1 MARPGMTRA
10 GGPRSGAAGRGPGGE
25 TLAGSAGGYLLLFA
39 GMALVGTYVAL
50 SRPLVAVL
58 PVFLLAWLRFAIAAV
73 AMLPWLR
80 PGVAD
85 APIDAGLRHT
95 LFAQSFFGN
104 FLFSIFMLAGVART
118 SATAAGLVLSLMPA
132 TVALLSWLML
142 RERISARIGAAVL
155 LSGVGVGLLAGAGAS
170 PGGGSPDLAGHLLLV
185 AAVGCESAYVVLGKR
200 LTGRLS
206 ARRIAALINLV
217 GLALM
222 TPFGLWQAAAFD
234 FSRLGVGDWSLL
246 VFYALSASM
255 FATWLWLAGLARVP
269 AARSGVFTIAMPLAA
284 SAVGITWLGERPGLA
299 HLAAFAC
306 AAAAIALV
314 ARASPA
320 AGPRRAAGASSAT
333 PTRPFD

>member
-1 MARPGMTRA
+1 MTPGLGTA
-10 GGPRSGAAGRGPGGE
+10 RGPGGE
-25 TLAGSAGGYLLLFA
+25 PLAGSATGYLLLFA

-50 SRPLVAVL
+50 SRPLVAVM
-58 PVFLLAWLRFAIAAV
+58 PIFLLAWLRFAIAAV

-85 APIDAGLRHT
+85 APIDAGLRRT

-132 TVALLSWLML
+132 TVALLSWLVL
-142 RERISARIGAAVL
+142 RERIGPRVGLAVL
-155 LSGVGVGLLAGAGAS
+155 LSGIGVGLLAGAGAS
-170 PGGGSPDLAGHLLLV
+170 PGGGAPDLAGHLLLV
-185 AAVGCESAYVVLGKR
+185 AAVGCESVYVVLGKR

-206 ARRIAALINLV
+206 ARRISALINLV

-222 TPFGLWQAAAFD
+222 TPFGLWQAASFD
-234 FSRLGVGDWSLL
+234 FGRLGAGDWALL
-246 VFYALSASM
+246 VFYSLSASM

-284 SAVGITWLGERPGLA
+284 STVGIVWLGERPGLV
-299 HLAAFAC
+299 HLIAFGC

-320 AGPRRAAGASSAT
+320 THTNPPAGAPSARER
-333 PTRPFD
+333 RPFD

>member
-1 MARPGMTRA
+1 MKPGTAPVRGSD
-10 GGPRSGAAGRGPGGE
+10 GGP
-25 TLAGSAGGYLLLFA
+25 LAGPATGYLLLFA

-50 SRPLVAVL
+50 SRPLVAAV

-80 PGVAD
+80 AGPMD
-85 APIDAGLRHT
+85 APLDAGLRRT

-118 SATAAGLVLSLMPA
+118 SATAAGLVLALMPA
-132 TVALLSWLML
+132 AVALLSWLVL
-142 RERISARIGAAVL
+142 RERIGARTGVAIV
-155 LSGVGVGLLAGAGAS
+155 LSGIGLALLAGAGAS
-170 PGGGSPDLAGHLLLV
+170 PGGGAPDLFGHLLLV
-185 AAVGCESAYVVLGKR
+185 AAVGCESTYVVLGKR

-206 ARRIAALINLV
+206 ARRISALINLV
-217 GLALM
+217 GLVLM
-222 TPFGLWQAAAFD
+222 TPFGLWQAASFD
-234 FSRLGVGDWSLL
+234 FARLGAGHWALL
-246 VFYALSASM
+246 VFYSLSASM

-284 SAVGITWLGERPGLA
+284 TMVGVTWLGERLGLA
-299 HLAAFAC
+299 HLVAFGC

-320 AGPRRAAGASSAT
+320 ANGQPAPRAAGG
-333 PTRPFD
+333 PQRNPFD